1 MSVKF
6 PNGGK
11 NVTKACRDCHR
22 IVETGA
28 MCDQCKTHN
37 LSTSFDGM
45 VIIVDPENSQIA
57 KKLNIRIPGRYA
69 LRVR

>member
-6 PNGGK
+6 PYGDK

-22 IVETGA
+22 IIETGA

-45 VIIVDPENSQIA
+45 VIIVDPENSRIA